1 MLKETDLF
9 EPVKNWFLENGYEV
23 YAEVT
28 APMLIGRP
36 DVVARKR
43 PVTICVELKKS
54 ISFELLYQALER
66 KRYFN
71 YVYIGIPKRKSIIPY
86 LAQDIL
92 RREGIGVFEIDIEH
106 GTAYPSTKPRFN
118 RPSLFDRVDWD
129 KALRKEYKQH
139 VGGYNGPGLYT
150 PYKITILK
158 VKEYLQHA
166 YFSDKRIGEDGW
178 RTMDEILEYCETHY
192 CNPKPSLSKVLL
204 EIEHEWCE
212 SKKEN
217 RKLHFRFKGYL

>member
-36 DVVARKR
+36 DVVARKH

-92 RREGIGVFEIDIEH
+92 RRD
-106 GTAYPSTKPRFN
+106 
-118 RPSLFDRVDWD
+118 
-129 KALRKEYKQH
+129 
-139 VGGYNGPGLYT
+139 
-150 PYKITILK
+150 
-158 VKEYLQHA
+158 
-166 YFSDKRIGEDGW
+166 
-178 RTMDEILEYCETHY
+178 ETHY
-192 CNPKPSLSKVLL
+192 CNPKPSLSKALL